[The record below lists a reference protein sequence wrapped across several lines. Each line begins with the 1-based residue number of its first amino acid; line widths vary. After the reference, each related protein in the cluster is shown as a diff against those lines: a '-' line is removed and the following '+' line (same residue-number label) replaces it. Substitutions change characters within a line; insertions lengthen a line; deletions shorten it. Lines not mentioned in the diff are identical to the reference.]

1 MSEILRTIFFDSTN
15 YTPTDNTA
23 VLIFVI
29 GIFPRFDSID
39 PKYLYV
45 KSLVPVPVPYRNE
58 KKSNVAYDH

>member
-1 MSEILRTIFFDSTN
+1 MTYTHT

-39 PKYLYV
+39 PKYLYM
-45 KSLVPVPVPYRNE
+45 KSLVPVPVPYRIVMK